1 MPLQRPMKSIWR
13 TPAREAVGSRQKAVG
28 GHLPTPTCLLLSA
41 FCFLLSACYPV
52 TRPVVKIALVAPFE
66 GRYRDVGYEVI
77 YAARLAV
84 REANASGGIA
94 GYSVE
99 LLALDDSGDPDM
111 AVAQARKV
119 AADPLVVGVIG
130 HWLDTTTLAAAPEY
144 DAEGIPLLATTSSPN
159 LPASAF
165 RLWPTDDALKA
176 AMPDA
181 LHCPAP
187 CDTLE
192 NLDWLITNDQSPIS
206 NLQIVGP
213 PLWGQPQFVSLAGDA
228 AEGVYFVAPAPL
240 PADSADP
247 SFADRYRA
255 ISNGGEPRS
264 YAVLAYDATRL
275 LFDAIARD
283 VKAKREPTRGGVSTS
298 LAESNYA
305 GLSGHFSFD
314 SDHNW
319 AEGRGWVYQ
328 WREEKSIKP

>member
-1 MPLQRPMKSIWR
+1 MKSIWR
-13 TPAREAVGSRQKAVG
+13 TPAHKHIAYRVSRIAWR
-28 GHLPTPTCLLLSA
+28 S
-41 FCFLLSACYPV
+41 FFLLPCSFFLLACLPV

-77 YAARLAV
+77 YAVRLAV
-84 REANASGGIA
+84 QEANASGGIA

-99 LLALDDSGDPDM
+99 LLALDDSGNPDM

-187 CDTLE
+187 CDSLE

-255 ISNGGEPRS
+255 ISNGVEPRS

-283 VKAKREPTRGGVSTS
+283 VRAKRAPTRGGVSTS